1 MVKHCSKLNI
11 LIVSIEYIESH
22 KHNRQLNKNARDLQN
37 DDAYEIEAII

>member
-1 MVKHCSKLNI
+1 MVKHFSKLNI

-22 KHNRQLNKNARDLQN
+22 TQNRQCIFDFEN